1 MEYGGC
7 VYITTN
13 FHHTVLYTGVT
24 ADLYRRIEQHRNKEF
39 KNSFTAK
46 YNCDI
51 LVWYEWLSRIEDA
64 ITREKQITAGSRKK
78 KEDLIHE
85 MNPSWNDL
93 WKEVKEW

>member
-51 LVWYEWLSRIEDA
+51 LVWYEWFSRIEDA
-64 ITREKQITAGSRKK
+64 IAREKQIKAGSRKK
-78 KEDLIHE
+78 KEGLIHG
-85 MNPSWNDL
+85 MNPHWNDL
-93 WKEVKEW
+93 SGEIKEW